1 MPEPWSTKEV
11 EATVAD
17 YFRML
22 ELHLVGQ
29 KYNKTEHRNRLLPL
43 LNNRTPAAVELKHQN
58 ISAILNE
65 LGWHFIPGYK
75 PARNY
80 QRLLFQVVAD
90 RIRQMPQL
98 DRIAITAAESP
109 AVLPSN
115 PNYQLALVD
124 APRLTSV
131 KEPTALFELGQDFAA
146 YKRDYVGR
154 EARNHSLGKAG
165 EEYVVQFERWRLIHG
180 GLTKFADKV
189 EHVSETKGDGLGFD
203 VLSFESS
210 GRERLIEVKTT
221 AFAKETPFFLTHTEL
236 GRSRVDADQF
246 FLYRVFEF
254 RQEPK
259 MFTLHG
265 SVERHCILDPLNY
278 RARFS

>member
-1 MPEPWSTKEV
+1 MPEPWSLKEV

-17 YFRML
+17 YFRMF

-29 KYNKTEHRNRLLPL
+29 KYNKTEHRNHLLPL

-58 ISAILNE
+58 ISAILNK
-65 LGWHFIPGYK
+65 LGWHFILGYK

-80 QRLLFQVVAD
+80 QRLLFRVVAD

-98 DRIAITAAESP
+98 DRIAIAAAESH

-115 PNYQLALVD
+115 PIYHSTLVD
-124 APRLTSV
+124 APRLRSV
-131 KEPTALFELGQDFAA
+131 KEPTALFKPDQDFVA

-165 EEYVVQFERWRLIHG
+165 EEYVVQFERWRLISG
-180 GLTKFADKV
+180 GQTKFADKV
-189 EHVSETKGDGLGFD
+189 ERVSETKGDGLGFD

-236 GRSRVDADQF
+236 DRSRVDANQF

-265 SVERHCILDPLNY
+265 SIERHCILDPINY

>member
-1 MPEPWSTKEV
+1 MPGTWSREEV

-22 ELHLVGQ
+22 ELDLIGQ
-29 KYNKTEHRNRLLPL
+29 KYSKTAHRNRLLPL

-58 ISAILNE
+58 ISAILDE

-80 QRLLFQVVAD
+80 QRLLFQVVAN
-90 RIRQMPQL
+90 RIRQAPHL
-98 DRIAITAAESP
+98 DRLAIAAAELP

-115 PNYQLALVD
+115 PNYSVALVD
-124 APRLTSV
+124 APRLRSL
-131 KEPTALFELGQDFAA
+131 KEPRALSTFDQDFAA
-146 YKRDYVGR
+146 YKRDYVAR
-154 EARNHSLGKAG
+154 EARNRSLGQAG
-165 EEYVVQFERWRLIHG
+165 EEYVVQFERWRLTTAG
-180 GLTKFADKV
+180 FSKFAGKV
-189 EHVSETKGDGLGFD
+189 ERVTETKGDGLGFD

-221 AFAKETPFFLTHTEL
+221 AFARETPFFLTHTEL
-236 GRSRVDADQF
+236 SRSRVNSDQF
-246 FLYRVFEF
+246 LLYRVFAF
-254 RQEPK
+254 RDEPK
-259 MFTLHG
+259 MFALHG
-265 SVERHCILDPLNY
+265 SVDRHCILDPVDY